1 MLRRPNNAPPPPNR
15 RKNPSPSPTEF
26 ESFLSAHAPT
36 WRRADAREVWL
47 APLRLYVMPAI
58 GALRIKDVRI
68 AHVVAAMERAEQSVA
83 AKDANKRRSRD
94 GKESARRVRQRI
106 AQVIDM
112 ATALGEFDLANP
124 AAPGPI
130 SKIKP
135 LRQRGERAHFPRIAD
150 LNGAPKEF
158 QVLMAAFDRNPS
170 SPLAAYIMMTAC
182 GLRPGEARQL
192 QWANID
198 FNRSLIDLEPEQ
210 TKSFRRHVA
219 PLSDLA
225 MRAINHQ
232 LKIKRSKYVFPAIR
246 SGRDGSD
253 PTSRPMSENALSDA
267 PKHAGLNLSTTAH
280 AWRAVFRSWCK
291 VIGRVPYELAEEA
304 LAHAA
309 VAVVAAYDRDPA
321 VEARREI
328 MARYAAWLTGVEPSD
343 NVVPFAQK
351 AA

>member
-15 RKNPSPSPTEF
+15 RKNPSPSPTK
-26 ESFLSAHAPT
+26 SKASSQPTPPPGAAPT
-36 WRRADAREVWL
+36 PAKSGS
-47 APLRLYVMPAI
+47 APLRLYVLPAI
-58 GALRIKDVRI
+58 GALPIKDVRI

-130 SKIKP
+130 RKIKP

-158 QVLMAAFDRNPS
+158 QVLMAAFHRNPS

-198 FNRSLIDLEPEQ
+198 FNRSLIDLEPEPDQ
-210 TKSFRRHVA
+210 KL
-219 PLSDLA
+219 P
-225 MRAINHQ
+225 Q
-232 LKIKRSKYVFPAIR
+232 
-246 SGRDGSD
+246 
-253 PTSRPMSENALSDA
+253 
-267 PKHAGLNLSTTAH
+267 
-280 AWRAVFRSWCK
+280 
-291 VIGRVPYELAEEA
+291 
-304 LAHAA
+304 
-309 VAVVAAYDRDPA
+309 
-321 VEARREI
+321 ARRTVVGPGD
-328 MARYAAWLTGVEPSD
+328 ARNQPPA
-343 NVVPFAQK
+343 
-351 AA
+351 